1 MRLVQP
7 PLTGTPTDEYSDDW
21 LTITPTYR
29 GRWRVAYIEPAEA
42 GLEMYGDGLRFPQ
55 IKPWV
60 GAKFTGTIYFP
71 AGEKINRTVE

>member
-7 PLTGTPTDEYSDDW
+7 PLVGTTADESNDDW
-21 LTITPTYR
+21 IAITPNYS
-29 GRWRVAYIEPAEA
+29 GRWRVAYIQPAEA
-42 GLEMYGDGLRFPQ
+42 GLEMYGDGLSFPQ

-71 AGEKINRTVE
+71 EGEKINRTVE